1 MAKKH
6 KLELTEQQLLAV
18 LNITST
24 IEGMLGVGSDFDEH
38 KKDVKLIDRMLLK
51 NGYKR

>member
-6 KLELTEQQLLAV
+6 KLELTEKQLLAV
-18 LNITST
+18 LKVAST
-24 IEGMLGVGSDFDEH
+24 IEAMLGVGSDFDEH
-38 KKDVKLIDRMLLK
+38 KKDVKLIDKMLQN